1 MSNSLVIRVY
11 KVEGE
16 TKDGKKFTAWETTDT
31 ADKIRTT
38 VTFVQDGKQP
48 PKENCKIEILDG
60 WLDSRKRYPIIRVK
74 DYNVV
79 GDLTKR
85 KDTLSGF
92 IVSVQDEEEPK
103 AKKGKK
109 PLKETIDESPFN
121 D

>member
-1 MSNSLVIRVY
+1 MSNDLIIRVY

-16 TKDGKKFTAWETTDT
+16 KKDGKKFTAWETTDT

-48 PKENCKIEILDG
+48 PKENCKIKILDG
-60 WLDSRKRYPIIRVK
+60 WLDKRKRYPIIRVK
-74 DYNVV
+74 DYEVV
-79 GDLTKR
+79 GATNER

-92 IVSVQDEEEPK
+92 IVSVQDDEKPK
-103 AKKGKK
+103 TKKGKK
-109 PLKETIDESPFN
+109 ELTETDESSPFN